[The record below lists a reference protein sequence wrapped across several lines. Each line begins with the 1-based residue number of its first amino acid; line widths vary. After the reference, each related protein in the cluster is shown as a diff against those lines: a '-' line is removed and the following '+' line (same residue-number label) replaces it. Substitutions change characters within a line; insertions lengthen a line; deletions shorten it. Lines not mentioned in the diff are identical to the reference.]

1 LIIFIYLITYY
12 FTSEFAFFLN
22 FEVVNMAQISDLPVE
37 LLLLIFSMLDAPTQ
51 AICMMVCRQW
61 YEIILEM
68 STSPLTGTVQL
79 PRLFLEDMFKSVSLL
94 EWSRAL
100 DLPIFRG
107 REMFFAA
114 KCRSL
119 DVVKYLHRKGFRDY
133 DSMLCTMAASNGC
146 LDILKFAIDNHFPFS
161 DATYRYAVENEQI
174 HILDYLINKM
184 RAQNVVPIAYKRAA
198 IMGKLAVIKFLFAKG
213 YKNELNVCV
222 FKQAVKF
229 GHLDIV
235 QYLLEIDCTC
245 YDYVVDCAIKYEEMN
260 RKGIL
265 EFIYQNWDCPECL
278 E

>member
-1 LIIFIYLITYY
+1 
-12 FTSEFAFFLN
+12 
-22 FEVVNMAQISDLPVE
+22 MAQISDLPVE
-37 LLLLIFSMLDAPTQ
+37 LLLLIFSMLDESTQ
-51 AICMMVCRQW
+51 AICMIVCRQW
-61 YEIILEM
+61 YTIIFQM
-68 STSPLTGTVQL
+68 STCPLTGTVRL

-146 LDILKFAIDNHFPFS
+146 LDILKFAIDNHYP
-161 DATYRYAVENEQI
+161 DGEAAYYAAENEQI
-174 HILDYLINKM
+174 HILDYLINKIG
-184 RAQNVVPIAYKRAA
+184 AHSVVHIAYRRAA
-198 IMGKLAVIKFLFAKG
+198 TSGKLAVIKFLFEKG
-213 YKNELNVCV
+213 YKLDESV
-222 FKQAVKF
+222 FKWAVKF

-245 YDYVVDCAIKYEEMN
+245 DEDVFHCARKYEEMN
-260 RKGIL
+260 SKGIL
-265 EFIYQNWDCPECL
+265 EFIYENWDCECF

>member
-1 LIIFIYLITYY
+1 
-12 FTSEFAFFLN
+12 
-22 FEVVNMAQISDLPVE
+22 
-37 LLLLIFSMLDAPTQ
+37 
-51 AICMMVCRQW
+51 
-61 YEIILEM
+61 
-68 STSPLTGTVQL
+68 
-79 PRLFLEDMFKSVSLL
+79 MFKSVSLL

-114 KCRSL
+114 TGRSL
-119 DVVKYLHRKGFRDY
+119 DVVKYLHRKGFHDY
-133 DSMLCTMAASNGC
+133 GSMCTMAASNGC
-146 LDILKFAIDNHFPFS
+146 LDILKFAIDNHYPFS
-161 DATYRYAVENEQI
+161 DAAYYYAVENEQI

-184 RAQNVVPIAYKRAA
+184 RAESVVLIAYKSAA
-198 IMGKLAVIKFLFAKG
+198 AMGKLAVIKFLFAKG

-265 EFIYQNWDCPECL
+265 EFIYENWDCECF